1 MRRKIWLLKPTL
13 SVKMHRK
20 VRQKVKG
27 GGTGVR
33 VEQVWIFWQLV
44 VPGANT
50 DHTGRLSKMINSQR
64 IFLGVIQ
71 AHHPHYR

>member
-1 MRRKIWLLKPTL
+1 MRRQTWLLKPTL

-20 VRQKVKG
+20 VRQKVKKG

-50 DHTGRLSKMINSQR
+50 DHIGRLSKMINSQR
-64 IFLGVIQ
+64 IFLGVV
-71 AHHPHYR
+71 